1 MTIRCNHRLAGRRP
15 LTLSDWHT
23 MYFVLGLHVER
34 RGNAWTTWEVD
45 R

>member
-1 MTIRCNHRLAGRRP
+1 MTVRHTTRRRP
-15 LTLSDWHT
+15 LVLSNQLT
-23 MYFVLGLHVER
+23 MFLLLGLHVER